1 MTQVQT
7 SVEAGPSKIQRKS
20 LSLSID
26 FSCPINLPPKA
37 PTGHTWVNPHAG
49 PCIAPHESLE
59 IYVRRRYLETLYLPE
74 ILSPLTGF
82 VYDLLRVNTTDVT
95 PERHPL
101 VDLIRPLLLSLSQIE
116 YRHRKLLAPLLPSFL
131 AGAVPINRV
140 ESIQDSDIKT
150 TTIDHTESLQ
160 TESKPRASSGIQ
172 KDEME
177 IMESCINLR
186 LNSRSCVEGNLTY
199 SAKKLGEEFER
210 RETLLQIILL
220 LLYIPHHIPPI
231 KKKRKRDKDRERD
244 RDVSRSDMSTD
255 DPNMLLEVFMDRL
268 SVWLAVA
275 ELGIGLSEEPIS
287 TKGKITDKE
296 NKFQITV
303 KNFWNDILLPTFIPQ
318 LPEQCSSFHLKIF
331 GTPIPSKL
339 LPQLTKKRKPK
350 FPPPPPSSD
359 SGTNTTRISIPR
371 PVHRGS
377 SKAPS
382 ESSSRLSPPR
392 ETRELQRSVSRA
404 SERIEK
410 IDDPRSRSRSVDLKD
425 QPLTNK
431 KSLVRAPSGKDM
443 FKGREMIRRTS
454 SIVRRKMESV
464 DSQSRLGLLGRKPI
478 IEGGKEKKMGDEMMK
493 KEKDKTIIFATPSK
507 PRMIKKHPSNWNP
520 TPIQEEPSTE
530 RKDRTSFVV
539 ETPVNGNRIS
549 DIPLSGLTSVDED
562 DDGSLESEGEEV
574 GLMIPETPAR

>member
-7 SVEAGPSKIQRKS
+7 SVEAGPSKIQLKP

-37 PTGHTWVNPHAG
+37 HTGHAWVNPHAG
-49 PCIAPHESLE
+49 PCIAPHEILDT
-59 IYVRRRYLETLYLPE
+59 YVRRRYLETLYLPE

-82 VYDLLRVNTTDVT
+82 VYDLLRVNVTDVT

-101 VDLIRPLLLSLSQIE
+101 ADLIRPLLLSLSQIE
-116 YRHRKLLAPLLPSFL
+116 YRHRKSLAPLLPAFL
-131 AGAVPINRV
+131 AG
-140 ESIQDSDIKT
+140 T
-150 TTIDHTESLQ
+150 
-160 TESKPRASSGIQ
+160 SKLGSSSGIQ
-172 KDEME
+172 TYEME
-177 IMESCINLR
+177 IMERSINLR

-199 SAKKLGEEFER
+199 SASKLGEEFER

-231 KKKRKRDKDRERD
+231 KKKRKRDKDRD
-244 RDVSRSDMSTD
+244 RDASRSDRTTD

-275 ELGIGLSEEPIS
+275 ELGIGLSEETIS

-410 IDDPRSRSRSVDLKD
+410 IDNPRSRSRSVDLKD

-478 IEGGKEKKMGDEMMK
+478 IEGGKEKKVGDQMMK

-539 ETPVNGNRIS
+539 ETPMNGNRIS

-562 DDGSLESEGEEV
+562 DDGSLGELMVMTDEESEGEEV